1 MRRTSKLHDFSSREG
16 KRNCQILGNDG
27 DLASQLGTRHG
38 VKSASVQEDRTS
50 GWGSCAAQE
59 FQERSLSSS
68 VGTEDGDAVACTD
81 TQRDVCEDGLAAV
94 IKARLRNFKGG
105 HA

>member
-27 DLASQLGTRHG
+27 DLASQLRTRHG
-38 VKSASVQEDRTS
+38 VKFASVQEDRTS

-59 FQERSLSSS
+59 FQKRSLAGS
-68 VGTEDGDAVACTD
+68 VGTEDGDAVTCTD
-81 TQRDVCEDGLAAV
+81 VERDVREDRLAVV
-94 IKARLRNFKGG
+94 IKTRLRDFKAG